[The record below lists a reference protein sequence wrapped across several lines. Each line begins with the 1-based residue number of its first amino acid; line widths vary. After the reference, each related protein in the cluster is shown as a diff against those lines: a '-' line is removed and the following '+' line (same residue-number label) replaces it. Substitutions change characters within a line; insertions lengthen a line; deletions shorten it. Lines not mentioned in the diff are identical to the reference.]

1 MNNDEELKTEH
12 EKDEKLEPKVE
23 NNSKKKNKEKKENDD
38 EMIIIPDWDLEPPF
52 DTVDRGEL

>member
-1 MNNDEELKTEH
+1 MNNDEELKTEL

-23 NNSKKKNKEKKENDD
+23 NNGKKKNKEKKENDD
-38 EMIIIPDWDLEPPF
+38 EMIKIPDWDLEPPF